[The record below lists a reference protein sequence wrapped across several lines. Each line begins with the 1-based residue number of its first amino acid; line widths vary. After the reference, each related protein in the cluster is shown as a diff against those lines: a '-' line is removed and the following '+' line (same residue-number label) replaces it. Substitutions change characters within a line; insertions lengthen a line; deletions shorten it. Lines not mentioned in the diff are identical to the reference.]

1 MLLLVP
7 IIGACTGIGGN
18 PNVVGTLPPSSPAP
32 EERGYPETQPDLA
45 LGAQIYAARCVDC
58 HGLTGEGDGELVRTG
73 QLANDPGNF
82 RDPAS
87 VGAQRPSESYATIT
101 NGRIDRLMPPW
112 RDELNEAERWAVAL
126 YTYTLHYTPE
136 QIARGRD
143 LYVENCAECHGA
155 AGYGD
160 GERATEF
167 GGFAPDLTNLETMTS
182 FSDDDL
188 FVIISEGQGTD
199 MVGLADIL
207 ADDQRRDVA
216 AYVRTFMLANSDAI
230 GEQVPPQL
238 AETAEPGALTTGLI
252 RGQVANGSAGG
263 IVPADLSLTLV
274 YFGEDLQQ
282 TSIETTADSGG
293 NYQFADVPISA
304 DLRYAVAVNY
314 RERTFVSDIVAGTSQ
329 AATHDIPVTIYE
341 LTEDPGVITIDHM
354 VAQVNA
360 VGDSLEITQV
370 FTLRNKSDRAY
381 TTSQAT
387 SHGRTLSVV
396 ISLPP
401 GSVIWGFPDNADR
414 YVAIQEQ
421 FAVADTLP
429 VLPGEDH
436 VVAVVYIIPY
446 ENGAIIEQPLN
457 YAFAG
462 VARVLLRPE
471 SLRL

>member
-1 MLLLVP
+1 
-7 IIGACTGIGGN
+7 
-18 PNVVGTLPPSSPAP
+18 
-32 EERGYPETQPDLA
+32 
-45 LGAQIYAARCVDC
+45 
-58 HGLTGEGDGELVRTG
+58 
-73 QLANDPGNF
+73 
-82 RDPAS
+82 
-87 VGAQRPSESYATIT
+87 
-101 NGRIDRLMPPW
+101 
-112 RDELNEAERWAVAL
+112 
-126 YTYTLHYTPE
+126 
-136 QIARGRD
+136 
-143 LYVENCAECHGA
+143 
-155 AGYGD
+155 
-160 GERATEF
+160 
-167 GGFAPDLTNLETMTS
+167 FAPDLTNLETMTS

-216 AYVRTFMLANSDAI
+216 AYVRTFTLANSDAI
-230 GEQVPPQL
+230 GEQAQPPS
-238 AETAEPGALTTGLI
+238 ETAEPGTLTTGLI

-293 NYQFADVPISA
+293 NYEFDDVPISA

-329 AATHDIPVTIYE
+329 AAALDVPVTIYE
-341 LTEDPGVITIDHM
+341 LTEDPGVITIDRM

-370 FTLRNKSDRAY
+370 FTLRNHSDRAY
-381 TTSQAT
+381 TTSQMT
-387 SHGRTLSVV
+387 SDGRALSVV

-446 ENGAIIEQPLN
+446 DNGAIIEQPLN
-457 YAFAG
+457 YAFVG

-471 SLRL
+471 SLRLQSDQLQSIGAQTVGETQWQGYSGDLSTLEGDVLRYELSGETQSAGARDGGAVVSSNNLLPLLICGALAEIVLVVGLYLWYRRRRQRNMAASPATDQALIDALVRQIAELDAAFERGEIDVDEHRKQRGHLKGRLADLMDRAGSD